1 MKVKEEVFKLLEK
14 NINNFI
20 PGTKMALELQVTR
33 NAIWKAIEELRSEGF
48 VIEAK
53 NQYGYRLLN
62 KSRESFRKDILSL
75 CENKISLEYLD
86 EVSSTNDY
94 VKILANKN
102 YPEYYTVIADSQSS
116 GKGRQGKSFYSPGST
131 GVYLSMLLRPRFSM
145 EKALNI
151 TTSAAVAVSKTI
163 EEFANKDTK
172 IKWVNDIFID
182 NKKVCG
188 ILTEGSM
195 DFEQLNLSYAV
206 LGIGINLFKPKAFPN
221 DISNIAGYVIEDFDE
236 EVKAKFIA
244 RLIDNVIYHYKNID
258 SKEFYEYY
266 REKSYLKDRTVTFDY
281 EGNQEIGKVQDI
293 DENYSLVIETKEKI
307 IHLKTGSVELKE
319 DIC

>member
-1 MKVKEEVFKLLEK
+1 MKVKDEVFKLLEK

-102 YPEYYTVIADSQSS
+102 YPEYYTVIANSQSG

-163 EEFANKDTK
+163 EEFTIKDTK

-195 DFEQLNLSYAV
+195 DFEQLNLSFAV
-206 LGIGINLFKPKAFPN
+206 LGIGVNLFKPKAFPN
-221 DISNIAGYVIEDFDE
+221 AISNIAGYVIEDFDE

-258 SKEFYEYY
+258 SKEFNEYY
-266 REKSYLKDRTVTFDY
+266 REKSYLKGRTVTFDY
-281 EGNQEIGKVQDI
+281 EGNQEIAKVRDI
-293 DENYSLVIETKEKI
+293 DENYSLVIDTKEKI

>member
-1 MKVKEEVFKLLEK
+1 MKVRDEVFKLLEK

-33 NAIWKAIEELRSEGF
+33 NAIWKAIEELRREGF
-48 VIEAK
+48 EIEAK

-75 CENKISLEYLD
+75 CENKISLEYLE

-94 VKILANKN
+94 LKVLANKN
-102 YPEYYTVIADSQSS
+102 HLEYYTVIANSQSG

-131 GVYLSMLLRPRFSM
+131 GVYLSMLLRPKFSM

-163 EEFANKDTK
+163 EEFNNKDTK

-206 LGIGINLFKPKAFPN
+206 LGIGVNLFKPRTFPN

-236 EVKAKFIA
+236 ELKAKFIA

-258 SKEFYEYY
+258 SKEFNEYY
-266 REKSYLKDRTVTFDY
+266 REKSYLKGRTVTFDY

-293 DENYSLVIETKEKI
+293 DENYSLVIDTKDKV

>member
-1 MKVKEEVFKLLEK
+1 MKVKNEVFKLLEK

-48 VIEAK
+48 EIEAK
-53 NQYGYRLLN
+53 NQYGYRLLR
-62 KSRESFRKDILSL
+62 KSREGLREDILSL

-94 VKILANKN
+94 VKVLANKN

-116 GKGRQGKSFYSPGST
+116 GKGRQGKSFYSPGNT
-131 GVYLSMLLRPRFSM
+131 GVYMSMLLRPKFSM

-163 EEFANKDTK
+163 EEFTNKDTK

-182 NKKVCG
+182 NKKICG

-195 DFEQLNLSYAV
+195 DFEQLNLSFAV
-206 LGIGINLFKPKAFPN
+206 LGIGVNLFKPETFPN
-221 DISNIAGYVIEDFDE
+221 DISNIAGYVVEDFDE
-236 EVKAKFIA
+236 ALKAKFIA

-266 REKSYLKDRTVTFDY
+266 REKSYLKGHFVNFDY
-281 EGNQEIGKVQDI
+281 EGLKEKGKVLDI
-293 DENYSLVIETKEKI
+293 DENYSLVIETADKV
-307 IHLKTGSVELKE
+307 IHLKTGSVELEE

>member
-1 MKVKEEVFKLLEK
+1 MKVKDKVLKFLEK

-20 PGTKMALELQVTR
+20 PGTKIALELQVTR

-48 VIEAK
+48 DIEAK
-53 NQYGYRLLN
+53 NQYGYRLLR
-62 KSRESFRKDILSL
+62 KSRESFKKDILSL

-94 VKILANKN
+94 LKILANKN
-102 YPEYYTVIADSQSS
+102 YPEYYTVISESQSH
-116 GKGRQGKSFYSPGST
+116 GKGRQGKSFYSPGTT
-131 GVYLSMLLRPRFSM
+131 GVYMSMLFRPKFSM

-163 EEFANKDTK
+163 EEFTNKDSK

-221 DISNIAGYVIEDFDE
+221 DISNIAGYIIEDFDE
-236 EVKAKFIA
+236 EVKARFIA

-258 SKEFYEYY
+258 SKEFYKYY
-266 REKSYLKDRTVTFDY
+266 REKSYLKSRTVTFDY
-281 EGNQEIGKVQDI
+281 EGQKERGKVIDI
-293 DENYSLVIETKEKI
+293 DENYSLVIDTKDKV
-307 IHLKTGSVELKE
+307 IHLKTGNVEF
-319 DIC
+319 I

>member
-62 KSRESFRKDILSL
+62 KSRESFRKDILSM
-75 CENKISLEYLD
+75 CENKISLAYLD

-94 VKILANKN
+94 LKVLANKN
-102 YPEYYTVIADSQSS
+102 YPEYYTVIANSQSS

-131 GVYLSMLLRPRFSM
+131 GVYLSMLLHPKFSM

-163 EEFANKDTK
+163 EEFTNKNTK

-206 LGIGINLFKPKAFPN
+206 LGIGINLFKPKTFPD
-221 DISNIAGYVIEDFDE
+221 DISNIAGYIIEDFDE
-236 EVKAKFIA
+236 TLKARFIA

-266 REKSYLKDRTVTFDY
+266 REKSYLKGRTVTFDY
-281 EGNQEIGKVQDI
+281 EGHKGRGKVLDI
-293 DENYSLVIETKEKI
+293 DKNYSLVIDAGEKV